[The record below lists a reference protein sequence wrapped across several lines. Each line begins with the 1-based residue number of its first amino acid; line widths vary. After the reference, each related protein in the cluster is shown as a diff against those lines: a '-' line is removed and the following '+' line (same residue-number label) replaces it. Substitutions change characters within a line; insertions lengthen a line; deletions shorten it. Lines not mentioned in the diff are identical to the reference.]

1 MYDKKEEG
9 EAREMA
15 QTHKK
20 KLPWK
25 RKREREREEKK
36 AVWGTGKSRS
46 WQGYLGVCVPSSL
59 WKGTACLNVNTAWG
73 SGDVHGIRYA
83 ARRYE
88 RDPEWHAAAGSF
100 TSVDVINTAA
110 TTKRSQA
117 DEEQLNFIRDV
128 RFASV
133 NVTVKKKK
141 ISDVSLGSKPSHLTF
156 QIITDKLWTIFHRSQ
171 CFEVPVTATA
181 DGLNFKLR

>member
-110 TTKRSQA
+110 TTERSQA

-133 NVTVKKKK
+133 NVTVKKK

-156 QIITDKLWTIFHRSQ
+156 QVITDKLWTIFHRSQ